1 MLVTLTEDLDA
12 LQTEWLTLFDSDPV
26 ATPFSSFQWASA
38 WCRHWSDGG
47 SPWVLA
53 VHEGER
59 LVGLAPMMLRRRGP
73 LRLLNGLGVGVG
85 NYWDVLAAPDDRER
99 VLAAVAAALRQRSSE
114 WDAFFMDK
122 LPEEATTEIALREAG
137 LSLDHPTRWKSP
149 RIELPETF
157 DDYLAGLSKNR
168 RGQIRRNLRVVDNG
182 ELTIQAVSGESELR
196 EAIDRWQVLRTEWWA
211 KRERAMQPE
220 HGSERFLAFTQ
231 EAIAAMVPCGLAAVW
246 EVRYHNEIIGIT
258 IDFLDESTCYY
269 WLWGFDSRFEEL
281 RPGHTLIAYGIRWS
295 IQTGRRYYDLMIG
308 DETYKDDYAPTDRA
322 VISMTVGNHRPRSRV
337 ALGVSRL
344 RHAGLPDD
352 LRIPVFGRSA

>member
-12 LQTEWLTLFDSDPV
+12 LQAEWSTLFDSDPT

-38 WCRHWSDGG
+38 WCRHWSAGG

-53 VHEGER
+53 VHEEER
-59 LVGLAPMMLRRRGP
+59 LVGLAPLMLRRRGR
-73 LRLLNGLGVGVG
+73 LRLLNGLGAGVG
-85 NYWDVLAAPDDRER
+85 NYWDVLAAPEDRER
-99 VLAAVAAALRQRSSE
+99 VLVAVAGALRQRSSE
-114 WDAFFMDK
+114 WDAFFVDK
-122 LPEEATTEIALREAG
+122 LPEEAATETVLRNAG
-137 LSLDHPTRWKSP
+137 LSCDRRIRWKSP

-157 DDYLAGLSKNR
+157 DDYLGGLSKNR
-168 RGQIRRNLRVVDNG
+168 RWRIRRNLKVVDNG
-182 ELTIQAVSGESELR
+182 ELTVQAVSGGSELR
-196 EAIDRWQVLRTEWWA
+196 AAIDRWQALRIEWWS

-231 EAIAAMVPCGLAAVW
+231 EAIAAMVSCGLAVVR
-246 EVRYHNEIIGIT
+246 EVRYHDEVIGVT

-322 VISMTVGNHRPRSRV
+322 VLSMTVGNHRLRSRV
-337 ALGVSRL
+337 TLGLSRL
-344 RHAGLPDD
+344 RHAGLPAG